1 MILINFSLRNPIPE
15 GFFFVY
21 LYILMKQTDQEL
33 LLEISRGDANAF
45 SEFYDR
51 HSRLVYGALLRLLRD
66 TDNAEDILQ
75 DVFVQ
80 VWRKSST
87 YQPALGSPKNW
98 LVRIAH
104 NRAINL
110 IRSQR
115 ERIKKLEIPV
125 PNEDSGV
132 LNQELIDDSLLDNTV
147 SAERMEMITS
157 AFKDLAEDQ
166 VKLLEMAFF
175 DGYSHSEIS
184 EALKMPL
191 GTVKT
196 RIRSALIA
204 LRQTLGFLREEF
216 T

>member
-1 MILINFSLRNPIPE
+1 
-15 GFFFVY
+15 
-21 LYILMKQTDQEL
+21 MKQTDQEL
-33 LLEISRGDANAF
+33 LLEIAKGDANAF
-45 SEFYDR
+45 SEFYGR
-51 HSRLVYGALLRLLRD
+51 YNRLIYGALIRLLRD
-66 TDNAEDILQ
+66 TDNTEDIMQ
-75 DVFVQ
+75 EVFVQ

-87 YQPALGSPKNW
+87 YQPSLGSPKNW

-115 ERIKKLEIPV
+115 ERIKKLEIEV
-125 PNEDSGV
+125 PTEDGAV
-132 LNQELIDDSLLDNTV
+132 LNRELIDDNLLDNTV
-147 SAERMEMITS
+147 NSERAEMIS
-157 AFKDLAEDQ
+157 VAFKDLPEDQ
-166 VKLLEMAFF
+166 VRLLEMAFF

-196 RIRSALIA
+196 RIRSGLLE
-204 LRQTLGFLREEF
+204 LRNSLGFLRGEF

>member
-1 MILINFSLRNPIPE
+1 
-15 GFFFVY
+15 
-21 LYILMKQTDQEL
+21 MKQTDQEL
-33 LLEISRGDANAF
+33 LQEIAKGDANAF

-51 HSRLVYGALLRLLRD
+51 YNRLIYGALIRLLRD
-66 TDNAEDILQ
+66 TDNTEDIMQ
-75 DVFVQ
+75 EVFVQ
-80 VWRKSST
+80 LWRKAST
-87 YQPALGSPKNW
+87 YQPSLGSPKNW
-98 LVRIAH
+98 IIRIAH

-115 ERIKKLEIPV
+115 ERIKKLEMPIP
-125 PNEDSGV
+125 EEEGV
-132 LNQELIDDSLLDNTV
+132 AMNRELIDDNLLDKAV
-147 SAERMEMITS
+147 SAERMEMINS
-157 AFKDLAEDQ
+157 AFKDLPEDQ

-196 RIRSALIA
+196 RIRSGLLAM
-204 LRQTLGFLREEF
+204 RNSLGFLRGEF

>member
-1 MILINFSLRNPIPE
+1 MLL
-15 GFFFVY
+15 
-21 LYILMKQTDQEL
+21 TDQEL
-33 LLEISRGDANAF
+33 LLEIAKGDANAF

-51 HSRLVYGALLRLLRD
+51 YNRLIYGALLRLLRD
-66 TDNAEDILQ
+66 TDNAEDIMQ

-80 VWRKSST
+80 VWRKSTT
-87 YQPALGSPKNW
+87 YQPILGTPKNW

-115 ERIKKLEIPV
+115 ERIKKMEVSV
-125 PNEDSGV
+125 PNEDGEA
-132 LNQELIDDSLLDNTV
+132 LNRELIDDTLLDSTV
-147 SAERMEMITS
+147 SAERMEMIAS
-157 AFKDLAEDQ
+157 AFKDLPEDQ

-196 RIRSALIA
+196 RIRSALLT
-204 LRQTLGFLREEF
+204 LRQSLGFLRGEF

>member
-1 MILINFSLRNPIPE
+1 
-15 GFFFVY
+15 
-21 LYILMKQTDQEL
+21 MKLTDQEL
-33 LLEISRGDANAF
+33 LLEIAKGDTNAF

-51 HSRLVYGALLRLLRD
+51 YSRLIYGALLRLLRD
-66 TDNAEDILQ
+66 TDNAEDIMQ

-87 YQPALGSPKNW
+87 YQPVLGSPKNW
-98 LVRIAH
+98 LIRIAH

-115 ERIKKLEIPV
+115 ERIKKLEIQV
-125 PNEDSGV
+125 PTEDGAT
-132 LNQELIDDSLLDNTV
+132 LNRELIDDNLLDSTIN
-147 SAERMEMITS
+147 SERMEMIGI
-157 AFKDLAEDQ
+157 AFKDLPNEQ

-184 EALKMPL
+184 EALKIPL

-196 RIRSALIA
+196 RIRSGLLT
-204 LRQTLGFLREEF
+204 LRGSLGFLKEEF